1 MHEMIRSSSG
11 HKIVPPRGLGYK
23 IPPVLFW
30 GELMKKDDVTCPR
43 CGAGFRRLELAS
55 GSGNRGEYRCPV
67 CDTTLEL
74 FDGDKLVAY
83 RLTIQPSIRGLKT

>member
-1 MHEMIRSSSG
+1 MT
-11 HKIVPPRGLGYK
+11 IVQPRGLGYK

-30 GELMKKDDVTCPR
+30 GEPMKKDDVTCPR
-43 CGAGFRRLELAS
+43 CGAGFRRLELTS

-67 CDTTLEL
+67 CETTLEL

-83 RLTIQPSIRGLKT
+83 RLTIQPSIRAFKD

>member
-1 MHEMIRSSSG
+1 MT
-11 HKIVPPRGLGYK
+11 IVLSCGPGYK

-43 CGAGFRRLELAS
+43 CGAGFRRLELSS
-55 GSGNRGEYRCPV
+55 GSGSKGEYRCPV
-67 CDTTLEL
+67 CETTLEQ

-83 RLTIQPSIRGLKT
+83 RLTIQPSIRGLKTV